1 MLSRL
6 ELVSCRC
13 NFQIYAPGLESFRL
27 ECAWEFLEFFDLY
40 HETLYLNHADI
51 CVSSDGLDCF
61 ENYGGSSWSS
71 VQGFV
76 NLMRG
81 IRDVSSLKL
90 HSDTLQVLD
99 KISEYLNER
108 PCLFR
113 RLKTVYVEKKF
124 ENNLSY
130 IVTKYFIEGSLKT
143 TARIEFV

>member
-13 NFQIYAPGLESFRL
+13 NFQIYASRLTSFTL
-27 ECAWEFLEFFDLY
+27 KCAWEFLEFFDLS
-40 HETLYLNHADI
+40 HDIFNLNHADI

-61 ENYGGSSWSS
+61 ENYRGSSWSS

-130 IVTKYFIEGSLKT
+130 IVTKYFIEGSL
-143 TARIEFV
+143 